1 MADHSVKAV
10 KTKSLA
16 QDSIASENF
25 LQEGRQR
32 HFQIR
37 EADRITGRPIMQ
49 AMLPK
54 DRISLSSLLPGG
66 QSLASNGLTVFLS
79 QGTYKRLRLT

>member
-10 KTKSLA
+10 KRKSLA
-16 QDSIASENF
+16 QDPIASANI

-37 EADRITGRPIMQ
+37 EADRIIGKPIMQ
-49 AMLPK
+49 AVLPE
-54 DRISLSSLLPGG
+54 DRISLSSLLAGG

-79 QGTYKRLRLT
+79 QGTSKRLRLT